1 MAALAEV
8 AARVVVDQHAD
19 VHAALH
25 VALDDV
31 DHRGL
36 AREREIE
43 DVAARARAE
52 LHPRSNR

>member
-8 AARVVVDQHAD
+8 AAGVVVDQHAD

-31 DHRGL
+31 DHGGL
-36 AREREIE
+36 ARQREIE